1 MISALLV
8 MLALAQDVGKG
19 VDLQIA
25 QPTPFTESGV
35 LVDRAVAGQQW
46 NFSAQLLFNYNL
58 NPLIWRYPNNAET
71 VAVAGTFY
79 GNVMGS
85 LTIFNWLQAGIV
97 LPVALGFIGGDLTD
111 LAPAPSL
118 GLGDLRLLLKL
129 QFLREDKHYVSVA
142 FIPDVALPTGGGH
155 AYYSSSTVTA
165 SPRLAVSRRLHRTEL
180 ALNFGARLRG
190 VSNLPGI
197 QVGSQLTYGGSVRV
211 ELPWPTGKT
220 SLEAIGELW
229 GLTSALHPWHSAD
242 ASALE
247 FLISG
252 RLGLLQKFFVTA
264 SAGSGLTSGY
274 GSPDLRVYLGLAYAP
289 RDEDRDF
296 DGVPDRLDKCP
307 DVPGPAANDG
317 CPYPDRDNDGVP
329 DYLDKCPD
337 VPGRKDADG
346 CPVRKRLK
354 ECDEGPGDEDS
365 EPDEKPV
372 KPCIPRKPPP
382 PPASLPVDPLRDTD
396 HDGIPDIEDKCPT
409 EPETINGVD
418 DDDGCPDVGQGVTV
432 FLSKQ
437 EIRILQKINFET
449 AKAVIK
455 QESYHILDEV
465 SAQLRAHPE
474 VLKLR
479 IEGHTDSVGAADYNL
494 KLSQARANSVKAY
507 MVAKKVA
514 ADRLIAMGYGKTK
527 PIASNNSPFGRAQ
540 NRRVQF
546 VILEQKGD

>member
-1 MISALLV
+1 VIATLV
-8 MLALAQDVGKG
+8 AVLALAQDVGKG
-19 VDLQIA
+19 VDIQVA
-25 QPTPFTESGV
+25 QPTPFAESGV

-46 NFSAQLLFNYNL
+46 NFAAQLLFNYNL
-58 NPLIWRYPNNAET
+58 NPLIWRYPNDAEV
-71 VAVAGTFY
+71 VAVKGTIY

-85 LTIFNWLQAGIV
+85 VTLLDWLQAGIV
-97 LPVALGFIGGDLTD
+97 LPVALGFIGGDLGG
-111 LAPAPSL
+111 LAAAPSV

-142 FIPDVALPTGGGH
+142 FIPDIALPTGGGQ

-180 ALNFGARLRG
+180 ALNFGARVRG
-190 VSNLPGI
+190 VANLPGV
-197 QVGSQLTYGGSVRV
+197 QVGSQLTYGGSARID
-211 ELPWPTGKT
+211 LPWPVGKT

-229 GLTSALHPWHSAD
+229 GLTSAIKPWHSLD
-242 ASALE
+242 GSVLE

-252 RLGLLQKFFVTA
+252 RLGLLQQFFLTA
-264 SAGSGLTSGY
+264 SAGAGLLPGY
-274 GSPDLRVYLGLAYAP
+274 GSPDLRVYLGVAYAP

-307 DVPGPAANDG
+307 DIPGPKANDG

-337 VPGRKDADG
+337 VPGPKDNNG
-346 CPVRKRLK
+346 CPKPRKIRL
-354 ECDEGPGDEDS
+354 CDEGPGEDDS
-365 EPDEKPV
+365 EPDDKPV
-372 KPCIPRKPPP
+372 KPCVHKPPP
-382 PPASLPVDPLRDTD
+382 VDPKLDTD
-396 HDGIPDIEDKCPT
+396 HDGIPDIDDKCPL

-418 DDDGCPDVGQGVTV
+418 DDDGCPDEGQGVTV

-455 QESYHILDEV
+455 PESYHIVDEV

-479 IEGHTDSVGAADYNL
+479 IEGHTDSVGSDAYNL
-494 KLSQARANSVKAY
+494 KLSQDRAVKAY
-507 MVAKKVA
+507 IVAKKVEA
-514 ADRLIAMGYGKTK
+514 GRLIAVGYGESK
-527 PIASNNSPFGRAQ
+527 PIASNKTPFGRAQ

-546 VILEQKGD
+546 VILEQSGD